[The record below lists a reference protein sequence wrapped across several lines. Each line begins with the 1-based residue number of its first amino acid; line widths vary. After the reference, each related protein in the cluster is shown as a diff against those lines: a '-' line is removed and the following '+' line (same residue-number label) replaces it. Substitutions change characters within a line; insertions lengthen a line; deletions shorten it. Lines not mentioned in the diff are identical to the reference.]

1 MVQRTSA
8 TVWPATNGH
17 AAARDADETTRLL
30 PPNGKGDDDDK
41 PVWDGLTEFE
51 HLPRWRRPSIFW
63 LMGPY
68 AIFTL
73 AFGGIIVPKVTL

>member
-1 MVQRTSA
+1 MAQRK
-8 TVWPATNGH
+8 PANGRPAANGH
-17 AAARDADETTRLL
+17 ATTEVDESSRLL
-30 PPNGKGDDDDK
+30 PNDLEEEYNK

-51 HLPRWRRPSIFW
+51 HLPWWRRPSVFW